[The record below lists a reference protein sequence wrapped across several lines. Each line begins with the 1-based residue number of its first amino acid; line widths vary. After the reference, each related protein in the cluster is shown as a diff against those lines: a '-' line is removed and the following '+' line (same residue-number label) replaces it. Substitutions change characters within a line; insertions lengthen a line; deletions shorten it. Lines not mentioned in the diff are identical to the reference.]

1 MEKRKGFEIILICS
15 SCPAAAAGMR
25 ELCDNWQLG
34 QRGGKVEYSLFD
46 FAKYERIPSDQK
58 NSHVQVNNDVTYQ
71 PSSKNLNTNINRT

>member
-34 QRGGKVEYSLFD
+34 QRGGKWSIFYSTLQNMKEFHLI
-46 FAKYERIPSDQK
+46 KRIHTFK
-58 NSHVQVNNDVTYQ
+58 
-71 PSSKNLNTNINRT
+71 LIMM